1 MSDDRID
8 PETLA
13 AFLDGT
19 ASPEEREGVLR
30 TLARS
35 KEAYASFLEASA
47 IQREIAAEAPAIV
60 PVPPVATSVATP
72 GSTAREA
79 ANARWFR
86 RRWYVTPGLLAAG
99 LAAILV
105 VRGIGGPVDQGTIQ
119 LAQATSLTQ
128 ERGSGALA
136 RALGDA
142 WDQPPWSVVRGSES
156 NLAARTVAVRS
167 GARYAELEAAAQA
180 ADSTAVTRSAESLA
194 QLLSSVEGAA
204 PIAASVRDMARPPN
218 FGGRAQRATAAVQ
231 LRALLGAEDWFDLGV
246 WTETA
251 RLAVAARALAF
262 FESGGRGVAELQ
274 RILRPHIAESRSD
287 SAEWAPIIEAL
298 RPLIDDRA
306 WLPNDLPTI
315 EQSVRAAME
324 AAAR

>member
-1 MSDDRID
+1 VSDERID

-35 KEAYASFLEASA
+35 NEAYASFLEASA
-47 IQREIAAEAPAIV
+47 IERELAAETPAV
-60 PVPPVATSVATP
+60 APVAASVEP
-72 GSTAREA
+72 PHSPAREA

-86 RRWYVTPGLLAAG
+86 RPRYVTAGLLAAG
-99 LAAILV
+99 VAAIMVL
-105 VRGIGGPVDQGTIQ
+105 RGIGGAGGQGAIQ

-136 RALGDA
+136 RGLGDG
-142 WDQPPWSVVRGSES
+142 WDQPPWAVVRGIES
-156 NLAARTVAVRS
+156 NLATRTVAVRS
-167 GARYAELEAAAQA
+167 GARYADLEAAAQA
-180 ADSTAVTRSAESLA
+180 ADSTAVSRSAESLA
-194 QLLSSVEGAA
+194 QLLSTVEGAA
-204 PIAASVRDMARPPN
+204 PIAAIVRDMARTAD
-218 FGGRAQRATAAVQ
+218 FGGAAQRATTAVQ

-262 FESGGRGVAELQ
+262 FEPGGPGVAELQ
-274 RILRPHIAESRSD
+274 RILQPHIAESRSD
-287 SAEWAPIIEAL
+287 SGEWGPVIEAL
-298 RPLIDDRA
+298 RPLIGGRV
-306 WLPNDLPTI
+306 WSPNDLPAI
-315 EQSVRAAME
+315 EASVRVGME
-324 AAAR
+324 TAAR